1 VLFAQAEGVEPV
13 DGQWSK
19 VDKAVMMLPMS
30 TVATP
35 VPVASP
41 AAVRA
46 GGVRWRDPRLAVGL
60 AVIALCTLLGA
71 RALAAADDTVAVWAA
86 GHTLSAGERVG
97 AEDLVRVDVR
107 FGSQSA
113 ADRYLSANGGLPDG
127 AVVDRAVD
135 EGELL
140 ARSAVAGAGAAALTE
155 VPLSV
160 ETGAVPDTLRVGATV
175 DVYVTLRDSTAAQ
188 LVLDDVAVVAAPVSG
203 TSLGPTATR
212 QVIVGVRQDQ
222 AARLPRSLAALA
234 GGAVTLTS
242 TR

>member
-1 VLFAQAEGVEPV
+1 
-13 DGQWSK
+13 
-19 VDKAVMMLPMS
+19 MMLPMP
-30 TVATP
+30 TATTSA
-35 VPVASP
+35 PVASP
-41 AAVRA
+41 PAVRA
-46 GGVRWRDPRLAVGL
+46 GRARWRDPRLALGL
-60 AVIALCTLLGA
+60 AVVALCSLLGA

-86 GHTLSAGERVG
+86 GETLSAGQRVSTG
-97 AEDLVRVDVR
+97 DLMRVDVR

-113 ADRYLSANGGLPDG
+113 ADRYLSADGGLPDG
-127 AVVDRAVD
+127 AVLDRAVG

-140 ARSAVAGAGAAALTE
+140 ARSAVAGAGASALTE

-160 ETGAVPDTLRVGATV
+160 ETGAVPDTVRVGATV
-175 DVYVTLRDSTAAQ
+175 DVYVTLRDSSAAQ

-234 GGAVTLTS
+234 GGDVTLTM
-242 TR
+242 RR

>member
-1 VLFAQAEGVEPV
+1 V

-19 VDKAVMMLPMS
+19 VDKAVMMLPMP
-30 TVATP
+30 TATTSA
-35 VPVASP
+35 PVASP
-41 AAVRA
+41 PAVRA
-46 GGVRWRDPRLAVGL
+46 GRAHWRDPRLALGL
-60 AVIALCTLLGA
+60 AVVALCTLLGA

-86 GHTLSAGERVG
+86 GHTLGAGQRVG
-97 AEDLVRVDVR
+97 TGDLVRLDVR

-113 ADRYLSANGGLPDG
+113 ADRYLSATGGLPDG
-127 AVVDRAVD
+127 AVVDRAVE

-140 ARSAVAGAGAAALTE
+140 ARSAIAGAGADALTE

-160 ETGAVPDTLRVGATV
+160 ETGAVPDTVRVGATV
-175 DVYVTLRDSTAAQ
+175 DVYVTLRDSAAAQ
-188 LVLDDVAVVAAPVSG
+188 LVLDDVAVLAAPVSG

-234 GGAVTLTS
+234 GGDVTLTMK
-242 TR
+242 R

>member
-1 VLFAQAEGVEPV
+1 
-13 DGQWSK
+13 
-19 VDKAVMMLPMS
+19 MMLPMS
-30 TVATP
+30 TATTSG
-35 VPVASP
+35 PVASP
-41 AAVRA
+41 PAVRA
-46 GGVRWRDPRLAVGL
+46 GRAGWRDPRLALGL
-60 AVIALCTLLGA
+60 AVVALCTLLGA

-86 GHTLSAGERVG
+86 GQPLGAGQRVG
-97 AEDLVRVDVR
+97 TGDLVRVDVR

-127 AVVDRAVD
+127 AVVDRSVG

-140 ARSAVAGAGAAALTE
+140 ARSAVASAGATALTE

-160 ETGAVPDTLRVGATV
+160 ETGAVPDTVRVGATV
-175 DVYVTLRDSTAAQ
+175 DVYVTLRDAKAAQ

-234 GGAVTLTS
+234 GGDVTLTM
-242 TR
+242 RR